1 MSCTVASGRPASRTA
16 CQRLLGQQAG
26 RARMRGVGLGDHR
39 ATGADGGGE
48 VTARD
53 AVEGEGEIVRPE
65 DGDAPFEGP
74 VHGADAAAGVD
85 GGQAP
90 GSGEGRCGRLTE
102 LGGGPGQLDFGQPGR
117 GRKAGLG
124 LGHGDDLA
132 GAGLDAAGEGLE
144 EGAGA
149 GGMGILERLGGGGRR
164 LDGLGHLLRTAD
176 RVGLS
181 RRLPGARVRRLE
193 GAGGPGGPPLTGD
206 QDRLCL
212 RHGVESFLRT
222 GLELRTCFRGW

>member
-1 MSCTVASGRPASRTA
+1 MG
-16 CQRLLGQQAG
+16 
-26 RARMRGVGLGDHR
+26 GVGLGDDR

-53 AVEGEGEIVRPE
+53 AVEGEGEVVRPE

-90 GSGEGRCGRLTE
+90 GPGQGRGRRLAE
-102 LGGGPGQLDFGQPGR
+102 LAGGSGQLDPGQPGR
-117 GRKAGLG
+117 GGKAGLG

-144 EGAGA
+144 EGGGA

-176 RVGLS
+176 GVGLA
-181 RRLPGARVRRLE
+181 RGLPGARVRRLE
-193 GAGGPGGPPLTGD
+193 GAGGPGVPPLTGD

-212 RHGVESFLRT
+212 RHGVESFLGARSA
-222 GLELRTCFRGW
+222 LRRCFRGW